1 MNIFTPIVLVIIV
14 LSFKC
19 NASLINLDFSNQV
32 EVNDT
37 SAAFSLG
44 PAYTGNTMH
53 FLNVGT
59 QDGVTADARV
69 TATPFGIYSF
79 DYHIPNYNQ
88 TSGAEPNG
96 DIGFIMTSNA
106 VGTGGLT
113 YLFEIFDG
121 TGGNSNTFIT
131 PLQAELFSIMIY
143 DVDGESSQSETFRAY
158 FADGLFSY
166 QTGTHASSL
175 VATIDGPGEILF
187 TGPGTNYSEQST
199 VGAAIL
205 NYRNTS
211 SFTLNFESETY
222 SSWGPNPVFSAI
234 DGDLS
239 MASDDFEPPV
249 SVNEPKFIFIFM
261 IIAAF
266 LLRTQLKKPTD
277 K

>member
-1 MNIFTPIVLVIIV
+1 MYILKAIFIVITV
-14 LSFKC
+14 LSFNS
-19 NASLINLDFSNQV
+19 NASLINLDFSNHL

-37 SAAFSLG
+37 SADFSLG

-59 QDGVTADARV
+59 EDGVTADARV

-79 DYHIPNYNQ
+79 EYHIPNYNQ

-96 DIGFIMTSNA
+96 DIGFIMTSNE

-113 YLFEIFDG
+113 YLFELFDG
-121 TGGNSNTFIT
+121 TGSNSNTFTT
-131 PLQAELFSIMIY
+131 PLEAELLSIMIY

-158 FADGLFSY
+158 YSDGLFSY

-175 VATIDGPGEILF
+175 VATSAGPGEILF

-205 NYRNTS
+205 NFRNTS

-222 SSWGPNPVFSAI
+222 TSSGENPVFSAI
-234 DGDLS
+234 DGNLS
-239 MASDDFEPPV
+239 MESDDFEPPV
-249 SVNEPKFIFIFM
+249 SVHEPKFMFIFM
-261 IIAAF
+261 IVAIF
-266 LLRTQLKKPTD
+266 LLRMQLIKQSD